1 MSVKLNE
8 AINHEIE
15 TCDARLHR
23 WSEAQ
28 MKQYKEHLLN
38 DPEVKSALDKVDSHH
53 ESSFGTACYQS
64 YKRWA
69 KAKAVIGNHMHNYC
83 MDYSQW
89 AGTSELKNKWI
100 KAKWDTDTPPGHS
113 RRPCIV
119 LVHVGMFYEAY
130 HQDADTLH
138 KIFGAPY
145 TYGYVARNGFPA
157 SKLQDYLKKL
167 EEEGYSKVHIIS
179 V

>member
-1 MSVKLNE
+1 MSLNE
-8 AINHEIE
+8 AITHEME

-23 WSEAQ
+23 WSDAQ
-28 MKQYKEHLLN
+28 LEDYKRHLLN
-38 DPEVKSALDKVDSHH
+38 DPEIKSALENVSSYH
-53 ESSFGTACYQS
+53 ESSFGTACYKS

-69 KAKAVIGNHMHNYC
+69 KAKAVIGNHMHNYKC
-83 MDYSQW
+83 DYRDW
-89 AGTSELKNKWI
+89 AGTSELKNKWLES
-100 KAKWDTDTPPGHS
+100 KPGLGYTTS
-113 RRPCIV
+113 VCPIT

-167 EEEGYSKVHIIS
+167 EEEGYAIHIIS